1 MKYPSKVKQND
12 DEKQLIRWAPTVNTQ
27 EQNTW
32 NSLFSLGVQLGY
44 YVLALHVCW
53 DIGPPEIWL
62 SGWWYTYPS
71 EKYEFV
77 SRDDDIP
84 NIWKVIK
91 FMFQTSNQI

>member
-62 SGWWYTYPS
+62 LTINPPLTIINHYQPPIRYKISLVFS
-71 EKYEFV
+71 
-77 SRDDDIP
+77 SHL
-84 NIWKVIK
+84 
-91 FMFQTSNQI
+91 

>member
-1 MKYPSKVKQND
+1 MKYPSKVKQN

-53 DIGPPEIWL
+53 DIILTLVLRATFLVELHRG
-62 SGWWYTYPS
+62 
-71 EKYEFV
+71 
-77 SRDDDIP
+77 
-84 NIWKVIK
+84 
-91 FMFQTSNQI
+91 